1 VAELKMSRKEEMD
14 RGDFASIISA
24 VREFV
29 EREVV
34 PREEEI
40 EATDSMPDFLR
51 DEAAKMGL
59 YGYALPEEY
68 GGLGFDMEEE
78 VRMCFELGRT
88 SPAFRSLFGTNNG
101 IAGQTI
107 ANHGT
112 EEQKRRYLPALASG
126 EAVGCFALTEAEAG
140 SDPSGMRTKARRDGD
155 EYVINGVKRFIT
167 NAELSTVFVVFARTD
182 PDAVG
187 TKGISAFLVD
197 AGTPGLSLG
206 PHDKKMG
213 QQGAWT
219 SEVFLDDVRVPASA
233 LIGGEEETGFR
244 AAMKSL
250 AKGRLTISACCVGMA
265 ERIVDEM
272 TLYALE
278 NRQGGT
284 PIGEFQLVQ
293 ALLADSET
301 EARAGRALVLETA
314 RDYDAG
320 TDTRKGPASAKLFC
334 AQMVNRV
341 ADRGVQV
348 LGGMG
353 YMRTVPIERFYR
365 DARLYRI
372 YEGTDEIQKLVI
384 ARQMLAAARERVVA

>member
-1 VAELKMSRKEEMD
+1 MD
-14 RGDFASIISA
+14 AGDFEAIVSA

-29 EREVV
+29 EREVI
-34 PREEEI
+34 PREDEI
-40 EATDSMPDFLR
+40 EETDAVPQFLR
-51 DEAAKMGL
+51 EEAAKMGL
-59 YGYALPEEY
+59 FGYALPAEY

-78 VRMCFELGRT
+78 VRLCFEVGRT
-88 SPAFRSLFGTNNG
+88 APAFRSLFGTNNG

-107 ANHGT
+107 ANYGT
-112 EEQKRRYLPALASG
+112 EEQKQRYLPALASG

-140 SDPSGMRTKARRDGD
+140 SDPSGLRTRAKRDGE
-155 EYVINGVKRFIT
+155 EYVINGSKRFIT

-206 PHDKKMG
+206 PNDKKMG

-219 SEVFLDDVRVPASA
+219 SEIFFDDVRVPASA
-233 LIGGEEETGFR
+233 LIGGAEETGFR

-250 AKGRLTISACCVGMA
+250 AKGRLTIAALCVGMA
-265 ERIVDEM
+265 ERIVAEA
-272 TLYALE
+272 TAYAVD
-278 NRQGGT
+278 NRQGGS

-293 ALLADSET
+293 ELLADSET

-314 RDYDAG
+314 RAYDAG
-320 TDTRKGPASAKLFC
+320 TDTRQGPAVAKLF
-334 AQMVNRV
+334 ASRMVNQV

-353 YMRTVPIERFYR
+353 YMRGVPVERFYR

-384 ARQMLAAARERVVA
+384 ARQMLAAAKARVAV

>member
-1 VAELKMSRKEEMD
+1 MDNAEFEAIAE
-14 RGDFASIISA
+14 A
-24 VREFV
+24 VRDFV
-29 EREVV
+29 NREVI

-40 EATDSMPDFLR
+40 EENDSVPEVLR
-51 DEAAKMGL
+51 EEAAKMGL
-59 YGYALPEEY
+59 FGYALPEEY
-68 GGLGFDMEEE
+68 GGLGFTMTEE
-78 VRMCFELGRT
+78 VRLAFEVGRT

-107 ANHGT
+107 ANYGT
-112 EEQKRRYLPALASG
+112 EEQKQTYLPALASG

-140 SDPSGMRTKARRDGD
+140 SDPSGLRTRAKRDGE
-155 EYVINGVKRFIT
+155 EYVINGSKRFIT

-182 PDAVG
+182 PDAEG
-187 TKGISAFLVD
+187 TKGISAFLID

-219 SEVFLDDVRVPASA
+219 SEVFFDDVRVPASA
-233 LIGGEEETGFR
+233 LIGGEEESGFR

-250 AKGRLTISACCVGMA
+250 AKGRLTIAALCVGMA
-265 ERIVDEM
+265 ERIVEEA
-272 TLYALE
+272 TAYALE

-293 ALLADSET
+293 ELLADSET

-314 RDYDAG
+314 RAYDAG
-320 TDTRKGPASAKLFC
+320 TDVRQGPAVAKLF
-334 AQMVNRV
+334 ASRMVNQV

-353 YMRTVPIERFYR
+353 YMRGVPIERFYR

-384 ARQMLAAARERVVA
+384 ARQMLAAARARVPA

>member
-1 VAELKMSRKEEMD
+1 MSTD
-14 RGDFASIISA
+14 PFQAIVSA

-29 EREVV
+29 DREVI
-34 PREEEI
+34 PREDEI
-40 EATDSMPDFLR
+40 EETDAVPGFLR
-51 DEAAKMGL
+51 EEAAKMGL
-59 YGYALPEEY
+59 FGYALPEAY
-68 GGLGFDMEEE
+68 GGLGFTMEEE
-78 VRMCFELGRT
+78 VRLCFEVGRT

-107 ANHGT
+107 ANFGT
-112 EEQKRRYLPALASG
+112 GEQKQRYLPALASG

-140 SDPSGMRTKARRDGD
+140 SDPSGLRTRAKRDGE
-155 EYVINGVKRFIT
+155 EYVISGSKRFIT

-182 PDAVG
+182 PDAAG

-197 AGTPGLSLG
+197 AGTAGLSLG

-219 SEVFLDDVRVPASA
+219 SEVFFDDVRVPASA
-233 LIGGEEETGFR
+233 LIGGEEESGFR

-250 AKGRLTISACCVGMA
+250 AKGRLTIAGLCVGMA
-265 ERIVDEM
+265 ERIVEEA
-272 TLYALE
+272 TAYALD

-293 ALLADSET
+293 GLLADSET

-314 RDYDAG
+314 RAFEAG
-320 TDTRKGPASAKLFC
+320 TDTRQGPAVAKLF
-334 AQMVNRV
+334 ASRMVNQV

-353 YMRTVPIERFYR
+353 YMRGVPVERFYR

-384 ARQMLAAARERVVA
+384 ARQMLAAAKAAV

>member
-1 VAELKMSRKEEMD
+1 MDNAE
-14 RGDFASIISA
+14 FAAISEA
-24 VREFV
+24 VRAFIDK
-29 EREVV
+29 EVI

-40 EATDSMPDFLR
+40 EETDSIPEFLR
-51 DEAAKMGL
+51 EEAAKMGL
-59 YGYALPEEY
+59 FGYALPEEY
-68 GGLGFDMEEE
+68 GGLGFTMVEE
-78 VRMCFELGRT
+78 VLLAFELGRT
-88 SPAFRSLFGTNNG
+88 SPAFRSMFGTNNG

-107 ANHGT
+107 THYGT
-112 EEQKRRYLPALASG
+112 DEQKERYLPALASG
-126 EAVGCFALTEAEAG
+126 EAVGCFALTESEAG
-140 SDPSGMRTKARRDGD
+140 SDPSGMRTRAKRDGD
-155 EYVINGVKRFIT
+155 DYVINGTKRYIT

-182 PDAVG
+182 PDAQG
-187 TKGISAFLVD
+187 SKGISAFLVD
-197 AGTPGLSLG
+197 AGTAGLTIG

-219 SEVFLDDVRVPASA
+219 SELFLDDVRVPASA
-233 LIGGEEETGFR
+233 LVGGEEETGFR

-250 AKGRLTISACCVGMA
+250 AKGRLTIGALCVGMA
-265 ERIVDEM
+265 ERIVEEM
-272 TLYALE
+272 TAYAID

-284 PIGEFQLVQ
+284 PIGDFQLVQ
-293 ALLADSET
+293 ALLAESET

-314 RDYDAG
+314 RRFESG
-320 TDTRKGPASAKLFC
+320 EDTRQGPAVAKLF
-334 AQMVNRV
+334 ASQMVNKI

-384 ARQMLAAARERVVA
+384 ARKMLADQRAKVPV

>member
-1 VAELKMSRKEEMD
+1 LEA
-14 RGDFASIISA
+14 GDFDAIVSA

-29 EREVV
+29 EREVI
-34 PREEEI
+34 PREDEI
-40 EATDSMPDFLR
+40 EETDAVPAFLR
-51 DEAAKMGL
+51 EEAAKMGL
-59 YGYALPEEY
+59 FGYALPERY
-68 GGLGFDMEEE
+68 GGLGFEMEEE
-78 VRMCFELGRT
+78 VRLCFEVGRT
-88 SPAFRSLFGTNNG
+88 APAFRSLFGTNNG

-107 ANHGT
+107 ANYGT
-112 EEQKRRYLPALASG
+112 EEQKERYLPALASG

-140 SDPSGMRTKARRDGD
+140 SDPSGLRTRARREGE
-155 EYVINGVKRFIT
+155 EYVINGSKRFIT

-219 SEVFLDDVRVPASA
+219 SEVFFDDVRVPASA
-233 LIGGEEETGFR
+233 LIGGEEEIGFR

-250 AKGRLTISACCVGMA
+250 AKGRLTIAALCVGMA
-265 ERIVDEM
+265 ERIVAEA
-272 TLYALE
+272 TAYALD

-293 ALLADSET
+293 GLLAESET

-314 RDYDAG
+314 RAFDAG
-320 TDTRKGPASAKLFC
+320 TDTRQGPAVAKLF
-334 AQMVNRV
+334 ASRMVNQV

-353 YMRTVPIERFYR
+353 YMRGVPVERFYR

-384 ARQMLAAARERVVA
+384 ARQMLAAAKARVPA

>member
-1 VAELKMSRKEEMD
+1 LDA
-14 RGDFASIISA
+14 GDFEAIVSA

-29 EREVV
+29 EREVI
-34 PREEEI
+34 PREDEI
-40 EATDSMPDFLR
+40 EETDAVPQFLR
-51 DEAAKMGL
+51 EEAAKMGL
-59 YGYALPEEY
+59 FGYALPAEY

-78 VRMCFELGRT
+78 VRLCFEVGRT
-88 SPAFRSLFGTNNG
+88 APAFRSLFGTNNG

-107 ANHGT
+107 ANYGT
-112 EEQKRRYLPALASG
+112 EEQKQRYLPALASG

-140 SDPSGMRTKARRDGD
+140 SDPSGLRTRAKRDGE
-155 EYVINGVKRFIT
+155 EYVINGSKRFIT

-219 SEVFLDDVRVPASA
+219 SEIFFDDVRVPASA
-233 LIGGEEETGFR
+233 LIGGAEETGFR

-250 AKGRLTISACCVGMA
+250 AKGRLTIAALCVGMA
-265 ERIVDEM
+265 ERIVAEA
-272 TLYALE
+272 TAYAVD
-278 NRQGGT
+278 NRQGGS

-293 ALLADSET
+293 ELLADSET

-314 RDYDAG
+314 RAYDAG
-320 TDTRKGPASAKLFC
+320 TDTRQGPAVAKLF
-334 AQMVNRV
+334 ASRMVNQV

-353 YMRTVPIERFYR
+353 YMRGVPVERFYR

-384 ARQMLAAARERVVA
+384 ARQMLAAAKARVAV

>member
-1 VAELKMSRKEEMD
+1 MDPVEFDSIVAT
-14 RGDFASIISA
+14 

-29 EREVV
+29 DREVI
-34 PREEEI
+34 PREDEI
-40 EATDSMPDFLR
+40 EETDSVPDFLR
-51 DEAAKMGL
+51 EEAAKMGL
-59 YGYALPEEY
+59 FGYALPEEY
-68 GGLGFDMEEE
+68 GGLGFTMTEE
-78 VRMCFELGRT
+78 VRIAFELGRT
-88 SPAFRSLFGTNNG
+88 APAFRSLFGTNNG

-107 ANHGT
+107 THYGT
-112 EEQKRRYLPALASG
+112 EEQKQRYLPALASG

-140 SDPSGMRTKARRDGD
+140 SDPSGMRTRAKRDGD
-155 EYVINGVKRFIT
+155 EYVINGNKRFIT

-182 PDAVG
+182 PDAKG

-197 AGTPGLSLG
+197 AGTPGLSIG

-219 SEVFLDDVRVPASA
+219 SEVFFDDMRVPASS
-233 LIGGEEETGFR
+233 LIGGAEESGFR

-250 AKGRLTISACCVGMA
+250 AKGRLTIGALCVGLA
-265 ERIVDEM
+265 ERIIDEA
-272 TLYALE
+272 TEYAAE

-284 PIGEFQLVQ
+284 PIGDFQLVQ
-293 ALLADSET
+293 ALLAESET
-301 EARAGRALVLETA
+301 EARAGRALALA
-314 RDYDAG
+314 AAAAYDAG
-320 TDTRKGPASAKLFC
+320 TDMRQGPACTKLYC
-334 AQMVNRV
+334 SEMVGRV

-372 YEGTDEIQKLVI
+372 YEGTSEIQKLVI
-384 ARQMLAAARERVVA
+384 ARQMLAERKAA

>member
-1 VAELKMSRKEEMD
+1 MDNAE
-14 RGDFASIISA
+14 FAAIAEA
-24 VREFV
+24 VRDFINK
-29 EREVV
+29 EVI

-40 EATDSMPDFLR
+40 EETDSIPDFLR
-51 DEAAKMGL
+51 EEAAKMGL
-59 YGYALPEEY
+59 FGYALPEEY
-68 GGLGFDMEEE
+68 GGLGFTMVEE
-78 VRMCFELGRT
+78 VLLAFELGRT
-88 SPAFRSLFGTNNG
+88 APAFRSMFGTNNG

-107 ANHGT
+107 THYGT
-112 EEQKRRYLPALASG
+112 EEQKQQYLPALASG

-140 SDPSGMRTKARRDGD
+140 SDPSGMRTRAKRDGD
-155 EYVINGVKRFIT
+155 DYVINGTKRFIT

-182 PDAVG
+182 PDAKG

-197 AGTPGLSLG
+197 AGTPGLTIG

-219 SEVFLDDVRVPASA
+219 SELFLDDVRVPASA

-250 AKGRLTISACCVGMA
+250 AKGRLTIGALCVGMS
-265 ERIVDEM
+265 ERIVEEM
-272 TLYALE
+272 TAYAID

-284 PIGEFQLVQ
+284 PIGDFQLVQ
-293 ALLADSET
+293 ALLAESET
-301 EARAGRALVLETA
+301 EARAGRAMALEAA
-314 RDYDAG
+314 RAYDAG
-320 TDTRKGPASAKLFC
+320 TDMRQGPACAKLFC
-334 AQMVNRV
+334 SQMVNRV

-384 ARQMLAAARERVVA
+384 ARQMLAAQRAKVQV

>member
-1 VAELKMSRKEEMD
+1 MD
-14 RGDFASIISA
+14 PGDFEAIVSA

-29 EREVV
+29 DREVI
-34 PREEEI
+34 PREDEI
-40 EATDSMPDFLR
+40 EETDAVPDFLR
-51 DEAAKMGL
+51 EEAAKMGL
-59 YGYALPEEY
+59 FGYALPEEH
-68 GGLGFDMEEE
+68 GGLGFSMEEE
-78 VRMCFELGRT
+78 VRLCFEVGRT

-107 ANHGT
+107 ANYGT
-112 EEQKRRYLPALASG
+112 EEQKQRYLPALASG

-140 SDPSGMRTKARRDGD
+140 SDPSGLRTRARRDGD
-155 EYVINGVKRFIT
+155 EYVISGSKRFIT

-182 PDAVG
+182 PDAAG

-197 AGTPGLSLG
+197 AGTEGLSLG

-219 SEVFLDDVRVPASA
+219 SEVFFDDVRVPASA

-250 AKGRLTISACCVGMA
+250 AKGRLTIAALCVGMA
-265 ERIVDEM
+265 ERIVAEA
-272 TLYALE
+272 TAYALD

-293 ALLADSET
+293 GLLADSET

-314 RDYDAG
+314 RAYDAG
-320 TDTRKGPASAKLFC
+320 TDVRQGPAVAKLF
-334 AQMVNRV
+334 ASRMVNQV

-353 YMRTVPIERFYR
+353 YMRGVPVERFYR

-372 YEGTDEIQKLVI
+372 YEGTDEIQRLVI
-384 ARQMLAAARERVVA
+384 ARQMLAAAKARAAA

>member
-1 VAELKMSRKEEMD
+1 MD
-14 RGDFASIISA
+14 PVEFDAIVSVI
-24 VREFV
+24 REFV
-29 EREVV
+29 EREVI

-40 EATDSMPDFLR
+40 EDTDAVPDFLR
-51 DEAAKMGL
+51 EEAAKMGL
-59 YGYALPEEY
+59 FGYALPETY
-68 GGLGFDMEEE
+68 GGLGFTMEEE
-78 VRMCFELGRT
+78 VRLCFELGRT

-107 ANHGT
+107 ANYGT
-112 EEQKRRYLPALASG
+112 EEQKQTYLPPMASG

-140 SDPSGMRTKARRDGD
+140 SDPSGMRTRAKREGD
-155 EYVINGVKRFIT
+155 DYVINGTKRFIT

-187 TKGISAFLVD
+187 SKGISAFLVD
-197 AGTPGLSLG
+197 AQTAGITIG

-219 SEVFLDDVRVPASA
+219 SEVFFDDVRVPAAS

-250 AKGRLTISACCVGMA
+250 AKGRLTISALCVGMA
-265 ERIVDEM
+265 ERIVSEM
-272 TLYALE
+272 TAYAID

-284 PIGEFQLVQ
+284 PIGDFQLVQ

-301 EARAGRALVLETA
+301 DARAGRALVLESA
-314 RDYDAG
+314 RAYDSG
-320 TDTRKGPASAKLFC
+320 EDMRQGPAAAKLFC
-334 AQMVNRV
+334 APMVNRV

-353 YMRTVPIERFYR
+353 YMRTVPIERFFR

-384 ARQMLAAARERVVA
+384 ARQMLAAARAGAAV

>member
-1 VAELKMSRKEEMD
+1 MD
-14 RGDFASIISA
+14 AGDFEAIVAA

-40 EATDSMPDFLR
+40 EEADAVPDFLR

-59 YGYALPEEY
+59 FGYALPEEY

-78 VRMCFELGRT
+78 VRLCFEVGRT

-107 ANHGT
+107 ANYGT
-112 EEQKRRYLPALASG
+112 EEQKQTYLPALASG

-140 SDPSGMRTKARRDGD
+140 SDPSGMRCRAKRDEASG
-155 EYVINGVKRFIT
+155 EYVINGSKRFIT
-167 NAELSTVFVVFARTD
+167 NAELATVFVLFARTD

-219 SEVFLDDVRVPASA
+219 SEVFFDDVRVPASA
-233 LIGGEEETGFR
+233 LIGGAEETGFR

-265 ERIVDEM
+265 ERIVEEA
-272 TLYALE
+272 TAYAAE

-284 PIGEFQLVQ
+284 PIGDFQLVQ
-293 ALLADSET
+293 ALLAESEA
-301 EARAGRALVLETA
+301 EARAARALVLETA
-314 RDYDAG
+314 RAYDAG
-320 TDTRKGPASAKLFC
+320 TDMRQGPAVAKLFC
-334 AQMVNRV
+334 SQMVNKV

-353 YMRTVPIERFYR
+353 YMRSVPIERFYR

-384 ARQMLAAARERVVA
+384 ARQMLATQRAKVAAA